1 MKNLSKQLPLA
12 LLGLAVCA
20 NVHAAAYRLAFSKGE
35 NVEVFVDHADNQP
48 WCTNPLALRF
58 AFAGSP
64 DNAAVARLLPKLG
77 GLLASQCPSAA
88 TVTWKSYN
96 AQGQLV
102 ANGAAA
108 KAEDWS
114 SHVAASP
121 ASAAS
126 GSESAAARVPE
137 PNPTSAPVVPAPA
150 PAPAPAVPAA
160 AKAANPVTAPAPA
173 ASAASDPVPP
183 PAPAVAAAPAPA
195 PAPAPPA
202 AAPAAATPQ
211 AADPIA
217 LPESPAPAT
226 NARVAPAFAVSGWT
240 PPAEADAIKAATFFY
255 ELKDQNGCLFR
266 TTYKPDGDANFVS
279 AKSTGVTCGSDGY
292 ATGEGAVVLM
302 RADGV
307 KLKEYEGSF
316 HKGIAFNR
324 QAPALPIVG
333 FDNQK
338 NALMLLASDPASRI
352 HYLLRASYSW
362 SGSWDTR
369 NPALVAV
376 AENQELFRQLET
388 IKTTVFSALSA
399 LDQVQP
405 KTSGVNFIAVRDL
418 SQGLLKNDR
427 DSWLYEININRS
439 WSTKGWQFN
448 PQNANNYLFMHEAQ
462 MAERQRAAENQRQFE
477 EQLKLQQAG
486 YQAQTQLEQFARL
499 KTETKDLKKI
509 QSRLLNDVSY
519 SPMSGGGY
527 ARLVAGGKADYS
539 QIVHISGKSDGRW
552 ETDYPYESQL
562 DIVGANSKPEK
573 GWFLAK
579 GNVTLDPVKR
589 DGEDLPLTLVA
600 VSYLQPCAEEGCS
613 DLRDP
618 LKLMR
623 MQLGDDNWTPDAAR
637 QVFKQ
642 AWPDRSIEGDVQ

>member
-1 MKNLSKQLPLA
+1 MKNVSKQLPLA

-20 NVHAAAYRLAFSKGE
+20 NAHAAAYRLAFSKGE

-58 AFAGSP
+58 AFAGTP
-64 DNAAVARLLPKLG
+64 DNDAVARLLPKLG

-88 TVTWKSYN
+88 TLTWKSYD

-114 SHVAASP
+114 SHVVASP

-126 GSESAAARVPE
+126 GAESAAARVPE
-137 PNPTSAPVVPAPA
+137 PSPASAPVVPAPA
-150 PAPAPAVPAA
+150 RVPAAPAVAA
-160 AKAANPVTAPAPA
+160 VANPVPAPAPA
-173 ASAASDPVPP
+173 ASAAADPVPA
-183 PAPAVAAAPAPA
+183 PAPAVAAEPAPPPAPA
-195 PAPAPPA
+195 SAP
-202 AAPAAATPQ
+202 APAAATPQ
-211 AADPIA
+211 APEPIA
-217 LPESPAPAT
+217 VPESPAPAT
-226 NARVAPAFAVSGWT
+226 NARMAPAFAVSGWT

-266 TTYKPDGDANFVS
+266 TTYKPDGDASFVS

-307 KLKEYEGSF
+307 KLKEYDGSF
-316 HKGIAFNR
+316 HKGIAFNH
-324 QAPALPIVG
+324 QAPSLPIVG
-333 FDNQK
+333 FDDQK

-362 SGSWDTR
+362 SGYWDTR
-369 NPALVAV
+369 SPALVAV
-376 AENQELFRQLET
+376 TENQELFRQLET
-388 IKTTVFSALSA
+388 IKTTVFSALNA

-405 KTSGVNFIAVRDL
+405 KTSSVNFIAVRDL

-462 MAERQRAAENQRQFE
+462 VAERQRAAERQRQFD

-499 KTETKDLKKI
+499 KTESRDFKKI
-509 QSRLLNDVSY
+509 QSRMLTDVSY

-539 QIVHISGKSDGRW
+539 QIVHISGTTDGRW

-562 DIVGANSKPEK
+562 DMVGPNLKPEK

-579 GNVTLDPVKR
+579 GIVTLDPVKR
-589 DGEDLPLTLVA
+589 DDEDLPLTLVA
-600 VSYLQPCAEEGCS
+600 VSYLQACADEGCS

-618 LKLMR
+618 LKIMR
-623 MQLGDDNWTPDAAR
+623 MQLGDDSWTPDAAR

-642 AWPDRSIEGDVQ
+642 AWPDRNIEGDVQ